1 MKFIKYLFV
10 AVCLFI
16 GTQANSYAQTKIGH
30 LNSLDLLN
38 SMPEWKA
45 AETQYQTYLEQLSNM
60 LKSKDEELIKQATRV
75 QQLWKEGKVSQLDY
89 KAKMMSLQEKDK
101 KLAEEKAA
109 AEQNVAKK
117 EEELTKP
124 IKDRVTQAISDVATE
139 KGYTYVLDSGAA
151 LGLLFVSPSEDI
163 TAFVK
168 AKLNLR

>member
-60 LKSKDEELIKQATRV
+60 LKSKDEELIKEAQRWTAMERRQTFAVRLPSKNDDLTR
-75 QQLWKEGKVSQLDY
+75 K
-89 KAKMMSLQEKDK
+89 
-101 KLAEEKAA
+101 
-109 AEQNVAKK
+109 
-117 EEELTKP
+117 
-124 IKDRVTQAISDVATE
+124 R
-139 KGYTYVLDSGAA
+139 
-151 LGLLFVSPSEDI
+151 
-163 TAFVK
+163 
-168 AKLNLR
+168 

>member
-60 LKSKDEELIKQATRV
+60 LKSKDEELIKEATSV
-75 QQLWKEGKVSQLDY
+75 EQLWKEGKLSQLDY
-89 KAKMMSLQEKDK
+89 QAKMMTLQEKDK
-101 KLAEEKAA
+101 KLAE
-109 AEQNVAKK
+109 
-117 EEELTKP
+117 
-124 IKDRVTQAISDVATE
+124 DRKSVV
-139 KGYTYVLDSGAA
+139 
-151 LGLLFVSPSEDI
+151 
-163 TAFVK
+163 
-168 AKLNLR
+168 